1 MRDTKSI
8 FFKYF
13 IICAAV
19 ILISFICLGAV
30 LLLVSSQYFTGE
42 KRDLLQTNATAAT
55 EEIAEASKSY
65 AGHALSVDELF
76 DKAEIDEI
84 MKNHKS
90 STGGEFFVCMD
101 DGKLIYST
109 DSRQTSNIPA
119 DILAEFSSY
128 AKYVSSDMDG
138 YLPDERHI
146 AGIRFSYGEDALY
159 LFATIS
165 LSEQDSYMQSIMQL
179 FLISMVFVLIVV
191 LIIVYI
197 ATKRLT
203 QPVKEL
209 AETASLIG
217 TGNFSHRLPEYDT
230 TEFSILGNA
239 FNDMADSLSAYD
251 KMRSSFVA
259 NVSHEL
265 RTPMTS
271 IGGFVDGILDG
282 TIPPSEEKKYLRIIS
297 SEVQRLT
304 RLVRSML
311 NLARIESGA
320 VELKSTYF
328 SILEPIVDT
337 LVTFES
343 RLEEKHIDIRG
354 LDVDRVML
362 YADNDLVH
370 QVIYNLLENAIKF
383 VDNGGYIEFGFTAYD
398 KLTAVSIK
406 NSGEGLSQEELPM
419 VFDRFYKTD
428 ESRGKDKNGVGLGL
442 NIVRS
447 IVKLHGGKIMVRS
460 VKGEFTEFIFTLPNQ
475 PLDDAKDDSGK
486 KE

>member
-30 LLLVSSQYFTGE
+30 LLLVSSQYFAGE
-42 KRDLLQTNATAAT
+42 KRDLLITNVSNAA
-55 EEIAEASKSY
+55 EEVVDAAN
-65 AGHALSVDELF
+65 SVDRADNSTTVSLMRSENVKDVL
-76 DKAEIDEI
+76 
-84 MKNHKS
+84 KS
-90 STGGEFFVCMD
+90 HAQSIGGEVFITNEQGYPISYSGDVLA
-101 DGKLIYST
+101 GKIS
-109 DSRQTSNIPA
+109 D
-119 DILAEFSSY
+119 DILDDLHQSATYF
-128 AKYVSSDMDG
+128 SSDMDG
-138 YLPDERHI
+138 FLTSERHVS
-146 AGIRFSYGEDALY
+146 GISFEYGGDSFF
-159 LFATIS
+159 LFADIT
-165 LSEQDSYMQSIMQL
+165 LSEQDNYIWNIMQI
-179 FLISMVFVLIVV
+179 FLISMVMVLAVV

-197 ATKRLT
+197 ATEKLT
-203 QPVKEL
+203 APIKEL
-209 AETASLIG
+209 AETASMIG
-217 TGNFSHRLPEYDT
+217 TGNFSHMLPEYDT
-230 TEFSILGNA
+230 TEFNTLGNA
-239 FNDMADSLSAYD
+239 FNDMAVSLNNYD

-282 TIPPSEEKKYLRIIS
+282 TIPPNEEKKYLRIIS

-320 VELKSTYF
+320 VELKSTQF
-328 SILEPIVDT
+328 SLIEPIVDT

-343 RLEEKHIDIRG
+343 RLEEKNIDVRG
-354 LDVDRVML
+354 LDVDRVIV
-362 YADNDLVH
+362 YADNDLIH

-383 VDNGGYIEFGFTAYD
+383 VDNGGYIEFGFDTHD
-398 KLTAVSIK
+398 NMTAVSIK
-406 NSGEGLSQEELPM
+406 NSGEGLSQDELPQ

-428 ESRGKDKNGVGLGL
+428 ESRGKDQSGVGLGL

-460 VKGEFTEFIFTLPNQ
+460 VKGEYTEFVFTLPNR
-475 PLDDAKDDSGK
+475 PVS
-486 KE
+486 KENNDTKR

>member
-19 ILISFICLGAV
+19 ILVSFVCLGAV
-30 LLLVSSQYFTGE
+30 LLLVSSQYFVGE
-42 KRDLLQTNATAAT
+42 KRDLILTNVSDACIEST
-55 EEIAEASKSY
+55 EAMEILSQNNRGLSSIELMSNGEVYDIIKS
-65 AGHALSVDELF
+65 HAQS
-76 DKAEIDEI
+76 I
-84 MKNHKS
+84 
-90 STGGEFFVCMD
+90 GGEFVIADSEGTIILHSADSVPESISQNLLSGLTPSGRYFD
-101 DGKLIYST
+101 TDLDGFYPEEMHSVGASFTYGDEVFYILGST
-109 DSRQTSNIPA
+109 
-119 DILAEFSSY
+119 
-128 AKYVSSDMDG
+128 
-138 YLPDERHI
+138 
-146 AGIRFSYGEDALY
+146 
-159 LFATIS
+159 S
-165 LSEQDSYMQSIMQL
+165 LSEQDDYIWNIMQI
-179 FLISMVFVLIVV
+179 FLISMVFVLIAALV
-191 LIIVYI
+191 IVYI
-197 ATKRLT
+197 VTLRLT
-203 QPVKEL
+203 APVKEL
-209 AETASLIG
+209 AQTAKVIG
-217 TGNFSHRLPEYDT
+217 EGNFDERVPEYDT
-230 TEFSILGNA
+230 TEFYILGNA
-239 FNDMADSLSAYD
+239 FNDMAVSLNNYD

-282 TIPPSEEKKYLRIIS
+282 TIPKTEEKKYLRIIS

-311 NLARIESGA
+311 NLAKIESGSM
-320 VELKSTYF
+320 ELSSQSF
-328 SILEPIVDT
+328 SLIEPIVDT

-343 RLEEKHIDIRG
+343 RLEEKNIDVRG

-383 VDNGGYIEFGFTAYD
+383 VNQDGYIEFGFTPHE

-406 NSGEGLSQEELPM
+406 NSGDGLSQEELPM
-419 VFDRFYKTD
+419 VFDRFYKSD

-447 IVKLHGGKIMVRS
+447 IVKLHGGNIMVRS
-460 VKGEFTEFIFTLPNQ
+460 VKGEYTEFVFTLPNQ
-475 PLDDAKDDSGK
+475 PLD

>member
-30 LLLVSSQYFTGE
+30 LLLVSSQYFVGE
-42 KRDLLQTNATAAT
+42 KRDILISNVTDAAKETTEAMQSIDTDDAQTN
-55 EEIAEASKSY
+55 
-65 AGHALSVDELF
+65 ELLKT
-76 DKAEIDEI
+76 DAVAEIL
-84 MKNHKS
+84 KS
-90 STGGEFFVCMD
+90 HAQSIGGEFFITDD
-101 DGKLIYST
+101 DGSLITTTGDELSGKVPADTIGDIEEFAKYFST
-109 DSRQTSNIPA
+109 DLDGFFQSPQHTAAIS
-119 DILAEFSSY
+119 FSY
-128 AKYVSSDMDG
+128 ADEQFYV
-138 YLPDERHI
+138 
-146 AGIRFSYGEDALY
+146 
-159 LFATIS
+159 FASIS
-165 LSEQDSYMQSIMQL
+165 LSEQDNYIWNIMQI
-179 FLISMVFVLIVV
+179 FLISMAMVLAVV
-191 LIIVYI
+191 LIIVYV

-203 QPVKEL
+203 SPIKEL
-209 AETASLIG
+209 AETATMIG
-217 TGNFSHRLPEYDT
+217 TGNFSHHLPEYDT
-230 TEFSILGNA
+230 TEFNTLGKA
-239 FNDMADSLSAYD
+239 FNEMSDSLNNYD

-311 NLARIESGA
+311 NLAKIESGT
-320 VELKSTYF
+320 VELQSAQF
-328 SILEPIVDT
+328 SLIEPIVDT

-343 RLEEKHIDIRG
+343 RLEEKNIDVRG
-354 LDVDRVML
+354 LDVDRVIV

-383 VDNGGYIEFGFTAYD
+383 VDNGGFIEFSFD
-398 KLTAVSIK
+398 VNDNMTAVSIK
-406 NSGEGLSQEELPM
+406 NSGEGLRQDELPQ
-419 VFDRFYKTD
+419 VFDRFYKSD

-447 IVKLHGGKIMVRS
+447 IIKLHGGKIMVRS
-460 VKGEFTEFIFTLPNQ
+460 VKEEYTEFIFTLPNR
-475 PLDDAKDDSGK
+475 PADEDNIASKR
-486 KE
+486 

>member
-19 ILISFICLGAV
+19 ILVSFVCLGAV
-30 LLLVSSQYFTGE
+30 LLLVSSQYFVGE
-42 KRDLLQTNATAAT
+42 KRDLISSNVSDACIEST
-55 EEIAEASKSY
+55 EAMEILSQNNRGLSSIELMSNGEVYDIIKS
-65 AGHALSVDELF
+65 HAQS
-76 DKAEIDEI
+76 I
-84 MKNHKS
+84 
-90 STGGEFFVCMD
+90 GGEFVIANSEGTIILHSADSVPESISQSLLSGLTPSGRYFDTDLDGFYPEEMHSVGASFTYGD
-101 DGKLIYST
+101 DVFYILGST
-109 DSRQTSNIPA
+109 
-119 DILAEFSSY
+119 
-128 AKYVSSDMDG
+128 
-138 YLPDERHI
+138 
-146 AGIRFSYGEDALY
+146 
-159 LFATIS
+159 S
-165 LSEQDSYMQSIMQL
+165 LSEQDDYIWNIMQI
-179 FLISMVFVLIVV
+179 FLISMVFVLIAALV
-191 LIIVYI
+191 IVYI
-197 ATKRLT
+197 VTLRLT
-203 QPVKEL
+203 APVKEL
-209 AETASLIG
+209 AQTAKVIG
-217 TGNFSHRLPEYDT
+217 EGNFDERVPEYDT
-230 TEFSILGNA
+230 TEFYILGNA
-239 FNDMADSLSAYD
+239 FNDMAVSLNNYD

-282 TIPPSEEKKYLRIIS
+282 TIPKTEEKKYLRIIS

-311 NLARIESGA
+311 NLAKIESGSM
-320 VELKSTYF
+320 ELSSQSF
-328 SILEPIVDT
+328 SLIEPIVDT

-343 RLEEKHIDIRG
+343 RLEEKNIDVRG

-383 VDNGGYIEFGFTAYD
+383 VNQDGYIEFGFTPHE

-406 NSGEGLSQEELPM
+406 NSGDGLSQEELPL
-419 VFDRFYKTD
+419 VFDRFYKSD

-447 IVKLHGGKIMVRS
+447 IVKLHGGNIMVRS
-460 VKGEFTEFIFTLPNQ
+460 VKGEYTEFVFTLPNQ
-475 PLDDAKDDSGK
+475 PLD

>member
-19 ILISFICLGAV
+19 ILVSFVCLGAV
-30 LLLVSSQYFTGE
+30 LLLVSSQYFVGE
-42 KRDLLQTNATAAT
+42 KRDLIMANVSDACIEST
-55 EEIAEASKSY
+55 EAMEILSQNNRGLSSIELMSNGEVYDIIKS
-65 AGHALSVDELF
+65 HAQS
-76 DKAEIDEI
+76 I
-84 MKNHKS
+84 
-90 STGGEFFVCMD
+90 GGEFVIADSEGTIILHSADSVPESISQSLLSGLTSSGRYFD
-101 DGKLIYST
+101 TDLDGFYPEEMHSVGASFTYGDEVFYILGST
-109 DSRQTSNIPA
+109 
-119 DILAEFSSY
+119 
-128 AKYVSSDMDG
+128 
-138 YLPDERHI
+138 
-146 AGIRFSYGEDALY
+146 
-159 LFATIS
+159 S
-165 LSEQDSYMQSIMQL
+165 LSEQDDYIWNIMQI
-179 FLISMVFVLIVV
+179 FLISMVFVLIAALV
-191 LIIVYI
+191 IVYI
-197 ATKRLT
+197 VTLRLT
-203 QPVKEL
+203 APIKEL
-209 AETASLIG
+209 AQTAKVIG
-217 TGNFSHRLPEYDT
+217 EGNFDERVPEYDT
-230 TEFSILGNA
+230 TEFYILGNA
-239 FNDMADSLSAYD
+239 FNDMAVSLNNYD

-282 TIPPSEEKKYLRIIS
+282 TIPKTEEKKYLRIIS

-311 NLARIESGA
+311 NLAKIESGSM
-320 VELKSTYF
+320 ELSSQSF
-328 SILEPIVDT
+328 SLIEPIVDT

-343 RLEEKHIDIRG
+343 RLEEKNIDVRG

-383 VDNGGYIEFGFTAYD
+383 VNQDGYIEFGFTPHE

-406 NSGEGLSQEELPM
+406 NSGDGLSQEELPM
-419 VFDRFYKTD
+419 VFDRFYKSD

-447 IVKLHGGKIMVRS
+447 IVKLHGGNIMVRS
-460 VKGEFTEFIFTLPNQ
+460 VKGEYTEFVFTLPNQ
-475 PLDDAKDDSGK
+475 PLD

>member
-19 ILISFICLGAV
+19 ILVSFVCLGAV
-30 LLLVSSQYFTGE
+30 LLLVSSQYFVGE
-42 KRDLLQTNATAAT
+42 KRDLISSNVSDACIEST
-55 EEIAEASKSY
+55 EAMEILSQNNRGLSSIELMSNGEVYDIIKS
-65 AGHALSVDELF
+65 HAQS
-76 DKAEIDEI
+76 I
-84 MKNHKS
+84 
-90 STGGEFFVCMD
+90 GGEFVIADSEGKIILSSADYVPESISQSLLSGLTSSGRYFD
-101 DGKLIYST
+101 TDLDGFYPEEMHSVGASFIYG
-109 DSRQTSNIPA
+109 DEVFY
-119 DILAEFSSY
+119 ILGSA
-128 AKYVSSDMDG
+128 
-138 YLPDERHI
+138 
-146 AGIRFSYGEDALY
+146 
-159 LFATIS
+159 S
-165 LSEQDSYMQSIMQL
+165 LSEQDDYIWNIMQI
-179 FLISMVFVLIVV
+179 FLISMVFVLIAALV
-191 LIIVYI
+191 IVYI
-197 ATKRLT
+197 VTLRLT
-203 QPVKEL
+203 APIKEL
-209 AETASLIG
+209 AQTAKVIG
-217 TGNFSHRLPEYDT
+217 EGNFDERVPEYDT
-230 TEFSILGNA
+230 TEFYILGNA
-239 FNDMADSLSAYD
+239 FNDMAVSLNNYD

-282 TIPPSEEKKYLRIIS
+282 TIPKTEEKKYLRIIS

-311 NLARIESGA
+311 NLAKIESGSM
-320 VELKSTYF
+320 ELSSQSF
-328 SILEPIVDT
+328 SLIEPIVDT

-343 RLEEKHIDIRG
+343 RLEEKNIDVRG

-383 VDNGGYIEFGFTAYD
+383 VNQDGYIEFGFTPHE

-406 NSGEGLSQEELPM
+406 NSGDGLSQEELPM
-419 VFDRFYKTD
+419 VFDRFYKSD

-447 IVKLHGGKIMVRS
+447 IVKLHGGNIMVRS
-460 VKGEFTEFIFTLPNQ
+460 VKGEYTEFVFTLPNQ
-475 PLDDAKDDSGK
+475 PLD

>member
-19 ILISFICLGAV
+19 ILVSFVCLGAV
-30 LLLVSSQYFTGE
+30 LLLVSSQYFVGE
-42 KRDLLQTNATAAT
+42 KRDLIMTNVSDACIEST
-55 EEIAEASKSY
+55 EAMEILSQNNRGLSSIELMSNGEVYDIIKS
-65 AGHALSVDELF
+65 HAQS
-76 DKAEIDEI
+76 I
-84 MKNHKS
+84 
-90 STGGEFFVCMD
+90 GGEFVIADSEGTIILHSADSVPESISQSLLSGLTSSGRYFD
-101 DGKLIYST
+101 TDLDGFYPEEMHSVGASFTYGDEVFYILGST
-109 DSRQTSNIPA
+109 
-119 DILAEFSSY
+119 
-128 AKYVSSDMDG
+128 
-138 YLPDERHI
+138 
-146 AGIRFSYGEDALY
+146 
-159 LFATIS
+159 S
-165 LSEQDSYMQSIMQL
+165 LSEQDDYIWNIMQI
-179 FLISMVFVLIVV
+179 FLISMVFVLIAALV
-191 LIIVYI
+191 IVYI
-197 ATKRLT
+197 VTLRLT
-203 QPVKEL
+203 APIKEL
-209 AETASLIG
+209 AQTAKVIG
-217 TGNFSHRLPEYDT
+217 EGNFDERVPEYDT
-230 TEFSILGNA
+230 TEFYILGNA
-239 FNDMADSLSAYD
+239 FNDMAVSLNNYD

-282 TIPPSEEKKYLRIIS
+282 TIPKTEEKKYLRIIS

-311 NLARIESGA
+311 NLAKIESGSM
-320 VELKSTYF
+320 ELSSQSF
-328 SILEPIVDT
+328 SLIEPIVDT

-343 RLEEKHIDIRG
+343 RLEEKNIDVRG

-383 VDNGGYIEFGFTAYD
+383 VNQDGYIEFGFTPHE

-406 NSGEGLSQEELPM
+406 NSGDGLSQEELPL
-419 VFDRFYKTD
+419 VFDRFYKSD

-447 IVKLHGGKIMVRS
+447 IVKLHGGNIMVRS
-460 VKGEFTEFIFTLPNQ
+460 VKGEYTEFVFTLPNQ
-475 PLDDAKDDSGK
+475 PLD

>member
-19 ILISFICLGAV
+19 ILVSFVCLGAV
-30 LLLVSSQYFTGE
+30 LLLVSSQYFVGE
-42 KRDLLQTNATAAT
+42 KRDLIMTNVSDACIEST
-55 EEIAEASKSY
+55 EAMEILSQNNRGLSSIELMSNGEVYDIIKS
-65 AGHALSVDELF
+65 HAQS
-76 DKAEIDEI
+76 I
-84 MKNHKS
+84 
-90 STGGEFFVCMD
+90 GGEFVIADSEGTIILHSADSVPESISQSLLSGLTSSGRYFD
-101 DGKLIYST
+101 TDLDGFYPEEMHSVGASFTYGDEVFYILGST
-109 DSRQTSNIPA
+109 
-119 DILAEFSSY
+119 
-128 AKYVSSDMDG
+128 
-138 YLPDERHI
+138 
-146 AGIRFSYGEDALY
+146 
-159 LFATIS
+159 S
-165 LSEQDSYMQSIMQL
+165 LSEQDDYIWNIMQI
-179 FLISMVFVLIVV
+179 FLISMVFVLIAALV
-191 LIIVYI
+191 IVYI
-197 ATKRLT
+197 VTLRLT
-203 QPVKEL
+203 APVKEL
-209 AETASLIG
+209 AQTAKVIG
-217 TGNFSHRLPEYDT
+217 EGNFDERVPEYDT
-230 TEFSILGNA
+230 TEFYILGNA
-239 FNDMADSLSAYD
+239 FNDMAVSLNNYD

-282 TIPPSEEKKYLRIIS
+282 TIPKTEEKKYLRIIS

-311 NLARIESGA
+311 NLAKIESGSM
-320 VELKSTYF
+320 ELSSQSF
-328 SILEPIVDT
+328 SLIEPIVDT

-343 RLEEKHIDIRG
+343 RLEEKNIDVRG

-383 VDNGGYIEFGFTAYD
+383 VNQDGYIEFGFTPHE

-406 NSGEGLSQEELPM
+406 NSGDGLSQEELPL
-419 VFDRFYKTD
+419 VFDRFYKSD

-447 IVKLHGGKIMVRS
+447 IVKLHGGNIMVRS
-460 VKGEFTEFIFTLPNQ
+460 VKGEYTEFVFTLPNQ
-475 PLDDAKDDSGK
+475 PLD

>member
-19 ILISFICLGAV
+19 ILVSFVCLGAV
-30 LLLVSSQYFTGE
+30 LLLVSSQYFVGE
-42 KRDLLQTNATAAT
+42 KRDLIMTNVSDACIEST
-55 EEIAEASKSY
+55 EAMEILSQNNRGLSSIELMSNGEVYDIIKS
-65 AGHALSVDELF
+65 HAQS
-76 DKAEIDEI
+76 I
-84 MKNHKS
+84 
-90 STGGEFFVCMD
+90 GGEFVIADSEGTVILHSADSVPESISQSLLSGLTSSGRYFD
-101 DGKLIYST
+101 TDLDGFYPEEMHSVGASFTYGDEVFYILGST
-109 DSRQTSNIPA
+109 
-119 DILAEFSSY
+119 
-128 AKYVSSDMDG
+128 
-138 YLPDERHI
+138 
-146 AGIRFSYGEDALY
+146 
-159 LFATIS
+159 S
-165 LSEQDSYMQSIMQL
+165 LSEQDDYIWNIMQI
-179 FLISMVFVLIVV
+179 FLISMVFVLIAALV
-191 LIIVYI
+191 IVYI
-197 ATKRLT
+197 VTLRLT
-203 QPVKEL
+203 APIKEL
-209 AETASLIG
+209 AQTAKVIG
-217 TGNFSHRLPEYDT
+217 EGNFDERVPEYDT
-230 TEFSILGNA
+230 TEFYILGNA
-239 FNDMADSLSAYD
+239 FNDMAVSLNNYD

-282 TIPPSEEKKYLRIIS
+282 TIPKTEEKKYLRIIS

-311 NLARIESGA
+311 NLAKIESGSM
-320 VELKSTYF
+320 ELSSQSF
-328 SILEPIVDT
+328 SLIEPIVDT

-343 RLEEKHIDIRG
+343 RLEEKNIDVRG

-383 VDNGGYIEFGFTAYD
+383 VNQDGYIEFGFTPHE

-406 NSGEGLSQEELPM
+406 NSGDGLSQEELPL
-419 VFDRFYKTD
+419 VFDRFYKSD

-447 IVKLHGGKIMVRS
+447 IVKLHGGNIMVRS
-460 VKGEFTEFIFTLPNQ
+460 VKGEYTEFVFTLPNQ
-475 PLDDAKDDSGK
+475 PLD

>member
-19 ILISFICLGAV
+19 ILVSFVCLGAV
-30 LLLVSSQYFTGE
+30 LLLVSSQYFVGE
-42 KRDLLQTNATAAT
+42 KRDLIMTNVSDACIEST
-55 EEIAEASKSY
+55 EAMEILSQNNRGLSSIELMSNGEVYDIIKS
-65 AGHALSVDELF
+65 HAQS
-76 DKAEIDEI
+76 I
-84 MKNHKS
+84 
-90 STGGEFFVCMD
+90 GGEFVIATS
-101 DGKLIYST
+101 DGTIILHSADSVPESISQSLLSGLTSSGRYFDTDLDGFYPEEMHSVGASFTYGDEVFYILGST
-109 DSRQTSNIPA
+109 
-119 DILAEFSSY
+119 
-128 AKYVSSDMDG
+128 
-138 YLPDERHI
+138 
-146 AGIRFSYGEDALY
+146 
-159 LFATIS
+159 S
-165 LSEQDSYMQSIMQL
+165 LSEQDDYIWNIMQI
-179 FLISMVFVLIVV
+179 FLISMVFVLIAALV
-191 LIIVYI
+191 IVYI
-197 ATKRLT
+197 VTLRLT
-203 QPVKEL
+203 APVKEL
-209 AETASLIG
+209 AQTAKVIG
-217 TGNFSHRLPEYDT
+217 EGNFDERVPEYDT
-230 TEFSILGNA
+230 TEFYILGNA
-239 FNDMADSLSAYD
+239 FNDMAVSLNNYD

-282 TIPPSEEKKYLRIIS
+282 TIPKTEEKKYLRIIS

-311 NLARIESGA
+311 NLAKIESGSM
-320 VELKSTYF
+320 ELSSQSF
-328 SILEPIVDT
+328 SLIEPIVDT

-343 RLEEKHIDIRG
+343 RLEEKNIDVRG

-383 VDNGGYIEFGFTAYD
+383 VNQDGYIEFGFTPHD

-406 NSGEGLSQEELPM
+406 NSGDGLSQEELPM
-419 VFDRFYKTD
+419 VFDRFYKSD

-447 IVKLHGGKIMVRS
+447 IVKLHGGNIMVRS
-460 VKGEFTEFIFTLPNQ
+460 VKGEYTEFVFTLPNQ
-475 PLDDAKDDSGK
+475 PLD

>member
-19 ILISFICLGAV
+19 ILVSFVCLGAV
-30 LLLVSSQYFTGE
+30 LLLVSSQYFVGE
-42 KRDLLQTNATAAT
+42 KRDLIMTNVSDACIEST
-55 EEIAEASKSY
+55 EAMEILSQNNRGLSSIELMSNGEVYDIIKS
-65 AGHALSVDELF
+65 HAQS
-76 DKAEIDEI
+76 I
-84 MKNHKS
+84 
-90 STGGEFFVCMD
+90 GGEFVIADSEGTIILHSADSVPESISQSLLSGLTPSGRYFDTDLDGFYPEEMHSVGASFTYGD
-101 DGKLIYST
+101 DVFYILGST
-109 DSRQTSNIPA
+109 
-119 DILAEFSSY
+119 
-128 AKYVSSDMDG
+128 
-138 YLPDERHI
+138 
-146 AGIRFSYGEDALY
+146 
-159 LFATIS
+159 S
-165 LSEQDSYMQSIMQL
+165 LSEQDDYIWNIMQI
-179 FLISMVFVLIVV
+179 FLISMVFVLIAALV
-191 LIIVYI
+191 IVYI
-197 ATKRLT
+197 VTLRLT
-203 QPVKEL
+203 APVKEL
-209 AETASLIG
+209 AQTAKVIG
-217 TGNFSHRLPEYDT
+217 EGNFDERVPEYDT
-230 TEFSILGNA
+230 TEFYILGNA
-239 FNDMADSLSAYD
+239 FNDMAVSLNNYD
-251 KMRSSFVA
+251 KMRGSFVA

-282 TIPPSEEKKYLRIIS
+282 TIPKTEEKKYLRIIS

-311 NLARIESGA
+311 NLAKIESGSM
-320 VELKSTYF
+320 ELSSQSF
-328 SILEPIVDT
+328 SLIEPIVDT

-343 RLEEKHIDIRG
+343 RLEEKNIDVRG

-383 VDNGGYIEFGFTAYD
+383 VNQDGYIEFGFTPHE

-406 NSGEGLSQEELPM
+406 NSGDGLSQEELPM
-419 VFDRFYKTD
+419 VFDRFYKSD

-447 IVKLHGGKIMVRS
+447 IVKLHGGNIMVRS
-460 VKGEFTEFIFTLPNQ
+460 VKGEYTEFVFTLPNQ
-475 PLDDAKDDSGK
+475 PLD

>member
-30 LLLVSSQYFTGE
+30 LLLVSSQYFAGE
-42 KRDLLQTNATAAT
+42 KRNILISNVSASANETIDAISEIGQGDAAIKELMSDQQVT
-55 EEIAEASKSY
+55 EILKS
-65 AGHALSVDELF
+65 HAQSV
-76 DKAEIDEI
+76 
-84 MKNHKS
+84 
-90 STGGEFFVCMD
+90 GGEFFIAFG
-101 DGKLIYST
+101 DGSLITST
-109 DSRQTSNIPA
+109 
-119 DILAEFSSY
+119 SSELSGTVPESIINDVKGY
-128 AKYVSSDMDG
+128 AKYYNSDLDG
-138 YLPDERHI
+138 FLASVRHI
-146 AGIRFSYGEDALY
+146 AAIEFEYAGEQFY
-159 LFATIS
+159 IFGTIS
-165 LSEQDSYMQSIMQL
+165 LSEQDSYIWNIMQL
-179 FLISMVFVLIVV
+179 FLISMVMVLAVV

-203 QPVKEL
+203 SPLKEL
-209 AETASLIG
+209 AETATMIG
-217 TGNFSHRLPEYDT
+217 TGNFSHRLPEYDI
-230 TEFSILGNA
+230 TEFNTLGEA
-239 FNDMADSLSAYD
+239 FNEMSVSLNNYD

-311 NLARIESGA
+311 NLAKIESGT
-320 VELKSTYF
+320 VELKSAQF
-328 SILEPIVDT
+328 SLIEPIVDT
-337 LVTFES
+337 LVTFEA
-343 RLEEKHIDIRG
+343 RLEEKNIDVRG
-354 LDVDRVML
+354 LDVDRVII
-362 YADNDLVH
+362 YADKELVH

-383 VDNGGYIEFGFTAYD
+383 VDNGGYIEFGFD
-398 KLTAVSIK
+398 VHDNMTAVSIK
-406 NSGEGLSQEELPM
+406 NSGEGLSQEELPQ

-428 ESRGKDKNGVGLGL
+428 ESRGKDKSGVGLGL

-460 VKGEFTEFIFTLPNQ
+460 VKDEYTEFIFTLPNRQ
-475 PLDDAKDDSGK
+475 SDEEKNVSK
-486 KE
+486 R

>member
-19 ILISFICLGAV
+19 ILVSFVCLGAV
-30 LLLVSSQYFTGE
+30 LLLVSSQYFVGE
-42 KRDLLQTNATAAT
+42 KRDLIMTNVSDARIEST
-55 EEIAEASKSY
+55 EAMEILSQNNRGLSSIELMSNGEVYDIIKS
-65 AGHALSVDELF
+65 HAQS
-76 DKAEIDEI
+76 I
-84 MKNHKS
+84 
-90 STGGEFFVCMD
+90 GGEFVIADSEGTIILHSADSVPESISQSLLSGLTPSGRYFD
-101 DGKLIYST
+101 TDLDGFYPEEMHSVGASFTYGDEVFYILGST
-109 DSRQTSNIPA
+109 
-119 DILAEFSSY
+119 
-128 AKYVSSDMDG
+128 
-138 YLPDERHI
+138 
-146 AGIRFSYGEDALY
+146 
-159 LFATIS
+159 S
-165 LSEQDSYMQSIMQL
+165 LSEQDDYIWNIMQI
-179 FLISMVFVLIVV
+179 FLISMVFVLIAALV
-191 LIIVYI
+191 IVYI
-197 ATKRLT
+197 VTLRLT
-203 QPVKEL
+203 APIKEL
-209 AETASLIG
+209 AQTAKVIG
-217 TGNFSHRLPEYDT
+217 EGNFDERVPEYDT
-230 TEFSILGNA
+230 TEFYILGNA
-239 FNDMADSLSAYD
+239 FNDMAVSLNNYD

-282 TIPPSEEKKYLRIIS
+282 TIPKTEEKKYLRIIS

-311 NLARIESGA
+311 NLAKIESGSM
-320 VELKSTYF
+320 ELSSQSF
-328 SILEPIVDT
+328 SLIEPIVDT

-343 RLEEKHIDIRG
+343 RLEEKNIDVRG

-383 VDNGGYIEFGFTAYD
+383 VNQDGYIEFGFTPHE

-406 NSGEGLSQEELPM
+406 NSGDGLSQEELPL
-419 VFDRFYKTD
+419 VFDRFYKSD

-447 IVKLHGGKIMVRS
+447 IVKLHGGNIMVRS
-460 VKGEFTEFIFTLPNQ
+460 VKGEYTEFVFTLPNQ
-475 PLDDAKDDSGK
+475 PLD